1 MSESTFKVIQDYCN
15 ESTEKGI
22 SLREY
27 ATRKLCVVFFLFVEF
42 GDFNVPVKLE
52 HILNLAN
59 ERSNLIR
66 QLVSLTVIHTEE
78 EVDSHIDR
86 INEIDV
92 ELKKL
97 ISE

>member
-15 ESTEKGI
+15 KSAEKGI

-27 ATRKLCVVFFLFVEF
+27 STKKIVEF

-59 ERSNLIR
+59 ERSNLVR
-66 QLVSLTVIHTEE
+66 QLISLTVIHTEE
-78 EVDSHIDR
+78 EVDNHIDR